1 LKKMGKS
8 LEARVQVR
16 GGGVGVQEAGL
27 LAEACLVSG
36 VEIVT
41 GGSEVEVAVFP
52 AEGKK
57 CERCW
62 KYEESVGQKEAHS
75 TLCGRC
81 AEVVAGIGS

>member
-1 LKKMGKS
+1 M
-8 LEARVQVR
+8 
-16 GGGVGVQEAGL
+16 
-27 LAEACLVSG
+27 
-36 VEIVT
+36 T

-62 KYEESVGQKEAHS
+62 KYEESVGQKKEHI